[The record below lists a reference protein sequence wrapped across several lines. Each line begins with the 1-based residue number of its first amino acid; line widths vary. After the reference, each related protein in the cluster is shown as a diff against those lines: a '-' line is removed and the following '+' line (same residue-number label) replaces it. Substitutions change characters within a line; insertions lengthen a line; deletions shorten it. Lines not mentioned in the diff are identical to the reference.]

1 MSERISRASRA
12 LLESLQAV
20 FAFYLTKF
28 YNSRVLAEE
37 RIVANREIDDVI
49 AKDHIELSKRDQREL
64 FEMFEEDRM
73 VTPDVGEAALDEK
86 VFRFAVYETNDSP
99 LGEDE
104 SSDIVD
110 IPINCDELADDVID
124 EQINRAMDKVEEGDV
139 DVSQDELPSDSS
151 TSEQDNDEPP
161 TVTTS
166 NARRLE
172 FEYENAK
179 NTEIKEE
186 QKMPNPEQNNQPGWE
201 IADDRENEKPLPP
214 VSQTFLE
221 LYHLRSTTK
230 ILPKICRI
238 FALISHSGRVLC
250 GKFWRYS
257 GTDSFWHLFPWRGYG
272 SEH

>member
-1 MSERISRASRA
+1 MESLRA
-12 LLESLQAV
+12 L
-20 FAFYLTKF
+20 FAFYLV

-186 QKMPNPEQNNQPGWE
+186 QKMPNPEQNNQSGWE

-214 VSQTFLE
+214 VSQNFLE
-221 LYHLRSTTK
+221 LLNPKSAAK
-230 ILPKICRI
+230 IL
-238 FALISHSGRVLC
+238 L
-250 GKFWRYS
+250 
-257 GTDSFWHLFPWRGYG
+257 
-272 SEH
+272 